1 MGFIKKGTSVPGDSL
16 MVRMVKNLSA
26 VQEILVR
33 SMCQEDPLATPV
45 FLPGKSHGQRSLVG
59 YSPWGGKELDMTEQL
74 TFHLKKNEESYHCWK
89 FPGCQWLGLGTLTAS
104 DPGSIPVGKLK
115 SWKPC
120 GVAKK
125 KKRERKRRKKIVV
138 LFLGNIVVVYLWF
151 FFSPPFRL
159 STLYFNTLFSNS

>member
-1 MGFIKKGTSVPGDSL
+1 MRWQRIGHDW
-16 MVRMVKNLSA
+16 
-26 VQEILVR
+26 
-33 SMCQEDPLATPV
+33 ATNI
-45 FLPGKSHGQRSLVG
+45 S
-59 YSPWGGKELDMTEQL
+59 
-74 TFHLKKNEESYHCWK
+74 LKKNEESYHCWK

-159 STLYFNTLFSNS
+159 STLYFNTLYFNFYVHYSMLNTKSLVSIHHHTVNTLYSFCPPPFPLVNTAVFLCLSHVFLLLNFSPVSCKLNS